1 MMRFVVF
8 ALAAVA
14 PASAS
19 LTCLTVGTVAT
30 ASWTNKAAQACTW
43 TGTVGSNF
51 GVNAVNNGE

>member
-1 MMRFVVF
+1 MRFVVL

-19 LTCLTVGTVAT
+19 ITCLKVGKVAT
-30 ASWTNKAAQACTW
+30 ATWTNNAGQACTW